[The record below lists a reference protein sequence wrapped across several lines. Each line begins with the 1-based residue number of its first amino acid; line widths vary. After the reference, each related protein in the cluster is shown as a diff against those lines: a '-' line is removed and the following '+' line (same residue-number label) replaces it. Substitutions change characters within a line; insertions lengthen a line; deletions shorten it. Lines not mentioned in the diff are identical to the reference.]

1 MNELIFN
8 VLMALVVAI
17 AGIIAKSLIPYLH
30 ERKEAVTAELRQT
43 KWAWAAEI
51 IDAVVRA
58 VEQTVSKEIHG
69 NGKKEIAVRCI
80 KEILSQNGIE
90 ITDEQ
95 IDALIE
101 AAVHSL
107 NEGIEITNLDAIG
120 YEGDIAEEA
129 GSEA

>member
-69 NGKKEIAVRCI
+69 NGKKEIAVRYI

-120 YEGDIAEEA
+120 YEAEEA